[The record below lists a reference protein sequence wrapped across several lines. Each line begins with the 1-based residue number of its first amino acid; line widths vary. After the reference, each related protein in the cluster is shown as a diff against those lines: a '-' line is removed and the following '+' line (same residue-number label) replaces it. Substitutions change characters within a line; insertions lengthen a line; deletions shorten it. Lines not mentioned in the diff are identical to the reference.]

1 MKYTYLNF
9 KNKHMHMSE
18 SNHIW
23 PLGLDYFTQDDPSQH
38 HILPVYIIILFHCEN
53 IYFIVKIHV

>member
-1 MKYTYLNF
+1 
-9 KNKHMHMSE
+9 MSE